1 MKTIQSYLQD
11 PDTLEIVAKVTSI
24 TPGERTSDVGTNV
37 SPFYVQGGGQ
47 PSDAGWLVTASGS
60 TIVRGV
66 RLIDGALVH
75 TIEPKVSLDLG
86 QEIVLRVDAIRR
98 MLHCRLHTAGELVC
112 LAVKQVA
119 PKWTMKSAIH
129 FPDNASVTFEP
140 DAGLRLDNQLAAEVE
155 RVVNSH
161 IEAAYEVS
169 IMSNVARDR
178 AEAMTKYALTGLPA
192 DARIRL
198 VHPAPDFYR
207 ACMGTHVRNTREIGP
222 IRVRK
227 LKLRKGLATVSY
239 ELASETS
246 SADFAA

>member
-1 MKTIQSYLQD
+1 MKTVQSYLQD
-11 PDTLEIVAKVTSI
+11 PGVLEIIAKVTSI
-24 TPGERTSDVGTNV
+24 TLGERAVDIGTDV

-47 PSDAGWLVTASGS
+47 PSDAGWLVTPSGS
-60 TIVRGV
+60 TIVQSV
-66 RLIDGALVH
+66 RMVDGTLVH
-75 TIEPKVSLDLG
+75 TTEPISLDLG
-86 QEIVLRVDAIRR
+86 QEVVLRVDAIRR

-129 FPDNASVTFEP
+129 FPDNASVTFHP
-140 DAGLRLDNQLAAEVE
+140 DAGLRLDDEFAAEVD

-169 IMSNVARDR
+169 ILSDVARDR
-178 AEAMTKYALTGLPA
+178 AEAMTKYSLTGLPA

-198 VHPAPDFYR
+198 VHPVPDFYR

-222 IRVRK
+222 IRIRK

-246 SADFAA
+246 AADLAA